1 MKGFHLEQAAGVN
14 ECHMARLIFLLLAAL
29 AASFAPACAKEAS
42 VSPGI
47 NAPFAQP
54 NFEEWVERFERGGRE
69 VFDKRF
75 EIVAAVDIKPG
86 MVVADIGAGTGLFTR
101 LFSPE
106 AGVKGRVIAVDIS
119 KTFIDNI
126 LKNARQRGLKNVT
139 GIVNEATDAM
149 LPLAS
154 VDIAFVCDTY
164 HHFEFP
170 KQMLASIHRGLKPN
184 GALIIV
190 DYERKAG
197 QSSAWVMEHVRADKA
212 VVIREIEAA
221 GFRLAEDRLLMQTN
235 YFLRFVK
242 RD

>member
-1 MKGFHLEQAAGVN
+1 
-14 ECHMARLIFLLLAAL
+14 MARIIFLLLLAL
-29 AASFAPACAKEAS
+29 TASFPASAKEIS

-86 MVVADIGAGTGLFTR
+86 MAVADIGAGTGLFTR

-106 AGVKGRVIAVDIS
+106 AGPKGRVIAVDIS
-119 KTFIDNI
+119 KVFIDNI

-139 GIVNEATDAM
+139 GIVNEATDVM

-170 KQMLASIHRGLKPN
+170 KQMLASIHRALKPN
-184 GALIIV
+184 GALVIV

-197 QSSAWVMEHVRADKA
+197 QSSAWVMEHVRTGKA
-212 VVIREIEAA
+212 TVIREIEAA
-221 GFRLAEDRLLMQTN
+221 GFRLMEDRPLMQTN

>member
-1 MKGFHLEQAAGVN
+1 
-14 ECHMARLIFLLLAAL
+14 MARIIFILLVAL
-29 AASFAPACAKEAS
+29 AASFAPVYAKESS
-42 VSPGI
+42 VRLGI
-47 NAPFAQP
+47 NAPFVQP

-75 EIVAAVDIKPG
+75 EIVSAVGIKPG

-101 LFSPE
+101 LFAPE
-106 AGVKGRVIAVDIS
+106 VGAQGRVYAVDIS

-126 LKNARQRGLKNVT
+126 LKNARQRGLKNVS
-139 GIVNEATDAM
+139 GIINEATDVM

-184 GALIIV
+184 GVLIIV
-190 DYERKAG
+190 DFERTAG
-197 QSSAWVMEHVRADKA
+197 KSSAWVMEHVRIDKET
-212 VVIREIEAA
+212 VIQEIESA
-221 GFRLAEDRLLMQTN
+221 GFRLVDDLPLMQTN
-235 YFLRFVK
+235 FFLRFVK